1 LFYPEKAKKASD
13 GLAEALDKLQKQNK
27 EINNI
32 KTVGEK
38 GLGELNESVK
48 ELTGSSEDHDAKI
61 KQIQSSIDSSSSMI
75 EALSNDID
83 KVKKRHA
90 ELAKQNTAA

>member
-38 GLGELNESVK
+38 GNSYL
-48 ELTGSSEDHDAKI
+48 
-61 KQIQSSIDSSSSMI
+61 
-75 EALSNDID
+75 
-83 KVKKRHA
+83 
-90 ELAKQNTAA
+90 